1 MTYRLALIIE
11 DEIDLAEIFSQA
23 LQAAG
28 FTTEVITRGDSAMT
42 RLDEIEPEVIVLD
55 LHLPGVDGSVI
66 LRHIRGDARLVD
78 TKVIVASADAALA
91 QSLDIDAD
99 LTLLKPVSFSQ
110 LRDLAMRLG

>member
-1 MTYRLALIIE
+1 MTHRLALIIE

-28 FTTEVITRGDSAMT
+28 FTTEVISRGDSAMA
-42 RLDEIEPEVIVLD
+42 RLDEIAPEVIVLD

-66 LRHIRGDARLVD
+66 LHHIREDARLTD
-78 TKVIVASADAALA
+78 TKVIVASADAVLA

>member
-1 MTYRLALIIE
+1 MTHRLALIIE

-23 LQAAG
+23 LQVAG
-28 FTTEVITRGDSAMT
+28 FTTEVIARGDTAMT

-55 LHLPGVDGSVI
+55 LHLPGADGSVI
-66 LRHIRGDARLVD
+66 LRHIRDDARLAEA
-78 TKVIVASADAALA
+78 KVIVASADAALA

-110 LRDLAMRLG
+110 LRDLAKRLR